1 MTFVFACTFGDII
14 GICGHVLYKRCASAN
29 KENSA
34 VLSDGPYQTDDQ
46 IVELDTN
53 AAYGHIKWIVHNQR

>member
-1 MTFVFACTFGDII
+1 M
-14 GICGHVLYKRCASAN
+14 KSAN
-29 KENSA
+29 KGNSA

-53 AAYGHIKWIVHNQR
+53 IAYGHIKRVFHNQS